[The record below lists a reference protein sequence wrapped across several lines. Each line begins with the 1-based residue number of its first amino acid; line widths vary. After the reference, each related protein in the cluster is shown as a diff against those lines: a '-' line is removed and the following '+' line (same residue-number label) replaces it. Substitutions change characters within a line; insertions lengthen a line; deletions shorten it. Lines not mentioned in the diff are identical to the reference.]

1 MIDVKELFHGD
12 KKTHSREFTLKGRSV
27 GGSCSMKKGRRV
39 RGIDRSIERLAY
51 HYNVRKGAE

>member
-12 KKTHSREFTLKGRSV
+12 KKTHSGEFTLKGRSV
-27 GGSCSMKKGRRV
+27 AGCWMKKGRRV